1 VNRPCPAFEPLLL
14 DRAAGLLDDAGGVR
28 LDRHLEGCPACRAE
42 AAAIALALSLATLP
56 SVPAAERAGLGQGG
70 RETLLRFRAD
80 RSRRRFAARVLLA
93 VAASAAFAVAV
104 PWWLL
109 SRQAPVAPPAAVA
122 AATTTAEPPGTEW
135 ELPDLDAAWAA
146 SADPS
151 ADSPGVAEAEP
162 LVLFAELQEIDF
174 DIE

>member
-1 VNRPCPAFEPLLL
+1 VNRPCPPFEPLLL
-14 DRAAGLLDDAGGVR
+14 DRAAGLLDDAGCVR

-56 SVPAAERAGLGQGG
+56 AVPAAERAELGQGA

-80 RSRRRFAARVLLA
+80 RGRRRFASRLLLA

-109 SRQAPVAPPAAVA
+109 SRHVPVAPPAAVA
-122 AATTTAEPPGTEW
+122 AALAGTEW

-146 SADPS
+146 SADPA
-151 ADSPGVAEAEP
+151 ADPADLAEAEP

>member
-28 LDRHLEGCPACRAE
+28 LDRHLEGCTACRAE

-56 SVPAAERAGLGQGG
+56 PVPPAERAGLGQGG
-70 RETLLRFRAD
+70 HETFLRFRAD
-80 RSRRRFAARVLLA
+80 RSRRRFATRVLLA

-109 SRQAPVAPPAAVA
+109 SRHAPVAPPAA
-122 AATTTAEPPGTEW
+122 AATAPAGTEW

-146 SADPS
+146 SADPA
-151 ADSPGVAEAEP
+151 ADTPGLAEAEP

>member
-1 VNRPCPAFEPLLL
+1 VNRPCPSFEPLLL
-14 DRAAGLLDDAGGVR
+14 DRAAGLLDPAGQAR
-28 LDRHLEGCPACRAE
+28 LDRHLAGCPACRAE
-42 AAAIALALSLATLP
+42 ADAVGLALSLAALP
-56 SVPAAERAGLGQGG
+56 PASAAERAAVEQGA
-70 RETLLRFRAD
+70 REALLRLRAD

-104 PWWLL
+104 PW
-109 SRQAPVAPPAAVA
+109 RPAAPPGAVA
-122 AATTTAEPPGTEW
+122 AAPAGTGW

-146 SADPS
+146 SADPT
-151 ADSPGVAEAEP
+151 ADLAALAEAEP

>member
-1 VNRPCPAFEPLLL
+1 MNRPCPAFEPLLL

-56 SVPAAERAGLGQGG
+56 PVPAAERSELGQGG
-70 RETLLRFRAD
+70 RETLLRLRVD
-80 RSRRRFAARVLLA
+80 RSRRRFAAQVMLA

-109 SRQAPVAPPAAVA
+109 SRHAPVAPAAAVA
-122 AATTTAEPPGTEW
+122 AATVEPAGTEW

-146 SADPS
+146 SADPA
-151 ADSPGVAEAEP
+151 ADTADLAEAEP